1 MHRIFAISILFCI
14 LLHQLCA
21 LFQIVFIIKVVIIV
35 IGERE
40 NELKSVGFFTVDTNK
55 LVCGVKLR
63 MLLENTLRH
72 AVFGQIAVY
81 VVEAVGN

>member
-1 MHRIFAISILFCI
+1 MLSFKSSSLSK
-14 LLHQLCA
+14 LLSLSSGR
-21 LFQIVFIIKVVIIV
+21 
-35 IGERE
+35 GERGR
-40 NELKSVGFFTVDTNK
+40 ELKSVGFFTVDTNK